1 MELAEILVAEDEA
14 DIAMILREILEMAGH
29 NVTLAVDGAMALE
42 LLESGPL
49 PDIILADLKM
59 PRMSGR
65 RLIETLRSDRRTT
78 ALPVILVTGAIP
90 NTDDFPPDGSYDY
103 LIMKPFDIWD
113 VVDTVDRIAGRCGF

>member
-1 MELAEILVAEDEA
+1 MAEILVAEDEA

-29 NVTLAVDGAMALE
+29 NVTLAIDGAMALE

-59 PRMSGR
+59 PRMSGK
-65 RLIETLRSDRRTT
+65 RLIETLRSNRRTA
-78 ALPVILVTGAIP
+78 ALPVILITGAIP

-113 VVDTVDRIAGRCGF
+113 VVDTVDRIAGRCEF

>member
-1 MELAEILVAEDEA
+1 MAEILVAEDEA

>member
-1 MELAEILVAEDEA
+1 MAEILVAEDEA

-29 NVTLAVDGAMALE
+29 DVTVAIDGAHALE
-42 LLESGPL
+42 LLESDPL

-65 RLIETLRSDRRTT
+65 RLIETLRSNLRTA

-90 NTDDFPPDGSYDY
+90 STDDFPPDGSYDSF
-103 LIMKPFDIWD
+103 IMKPFDIWD
-113 VVDTVDRIAGRCGF
+113 VVDTVDRIASRCRF

>member
-1 MELAEILVAEDEA
+1 MAEILVAEDEA

-65 RLIETLRSDRRTT
+65 RLIE
-78 ALPVILVTGAIP
+78 VT
-90 NTDDFPPDGSYDY
+90 SCQ
-103 LIMKPFDIWD
+103 
-113 VVDTVDRIAGRCGF
+113 VV

>member
-1 MELAEILVAEDEA
+1 LAEILVAEDEA

-29 NVTLAVDGAMALE
+29 NVTLAIDGAMALE

-59 PRMSGR
+59 PRMSGK
-65 RLIETLRSDRRTT
+65 RLIETLRSNRRTA
-78 ALPVILVTGAIP
+78 ALPVILITGAIP

-113 VVDTVDRIAGRCGF
+113 VVDTVDRIAGRCEF